1 MLMILVRQSYRS
13 KNNNGNKEGMK
24 MNNNKTLKT
33 LNEILYENEKKWA
46 DVVYLRQPVHGKW
59 HTYTWRETML
69 RARKMAAFLKS
80 IGLQKGDKVAIF
92 SKNCAEWFMAD
103 FAIALG
109 GFVSVPLFATQHS
122 ENIRYVLTHAEVK
135 AIFVGKLDNW
145 AAQEPA
151 IDKDIPRIA
160 FPYEG
165 GMPAQYLWNDIIND
179 TEPQTE
185 NYIPDL
191 EDIYTIIY
199 TSGTTG
205 NPKGAVIPF
214 KAFAY
219 AARTY
224 NKEIFFSTL
233 EHNILIS
240 YLPLGH
246 IFERVAI
253 EYSSIISKS
262 TVSFVESLATFA
274 QNLKDISPTH
284 FIAVPRIW
292 MQFQKGIL
300 AKLSQR
306 KLDILLNIPIIN
318 RLIKRKI
325 KAGLGLTNAIYI
337 CSGSAPI
344 SPYILEWY
352 SKLGIIICEGY
363 GRTEDLAILT
373 INYPDS
379 RCIGSVGK
387 VRPEVEIKIDD
398 NGEILTRSK
407 SIMSGYYKDPE
418 ATSKMFTEDGYM
430 RSGDKGHF
438 NKEGYLFITGRINDT
453 FKTDKGEFI
462 NPALIESQFLANS
475 FIEQIC
481 LIGLNLSQPVLLVV
495 LSESAKNSRKQVI
508 LEQMQRSMESINSGL
523 ARHEQVSHIIIVN
536 DNWTP
541 ENNLLTPT
549 MKLKRHLIHDKF
561 ITLAQKI
568 SDAKELV
575 IFEEHTE
582 TK

>member
-1 MLMILVRQSYRS
+1 MTLVRRSYKS
-13 KNNNGNKEGMK
+13 KNNSAVKEGIN

-46 DVVYLRQPVHGKW
+46 DVVYLRQPIHGKW

-80 IGLQKGDKVAIF
+80 IGLQKGDRVAIF

-109 GFVSVPLFATQHS
+109 GFVSIPLFAAQHS

-145 AAQEPA
+145 TLQEPA

-165 GMPAQYLWNDIIND
+165 GMPAQYSWDDIINN

-224 NKEIFFSTL
+224 EKEIIFSTY
-233 EHNILIS
+233 EHNILFS

-253 EYSSIISKS
+253 EYSSVLSKS
-262 TVSFVESLATFA
+262 TVSFCESLAMFS
-274 QNLKDISPTH
+274 QNLKDTSPTH

-325 KAGLGLTNAIYI
+325 RAGLGLTNAEFI
-337 CSGSAPI
+337 CSGSAPL
-344 SPYILEWY
+344 SPHILEWY

-373 INYPDS
+373 INYPDD

-418 ATSKMFTEDGYM
+418 ATSKVFTEDGYM
-430 RSGDKGHF
+430 RTGDKGHF
-438 NKEGYLFITGRINDT
+438 DKDGYLIISGRISDT

-481 LIGLNLSQPVLLVV
+481 LIGLNLSQPIVLVV
-495 LSESAKNSRKQVI
+495 LSEAAKTSQKEIIV
-508 LEQMQRSMESINSGL
+508 EHMQRGMETINRGL
-523 ARHEQVSHIIIVN
+523 ARHERVSHIIIVN
-536 DNWTP
+536 EHWTP

-549 MKLKRHLIHDKF
+549 MKMKRHLIHEKF
-561 ITLAQKI
+561 ITLAHKI
-568 SDAKELV
+568 SSTEELV
-575 IFEEHTE
+575 IFEDHTE